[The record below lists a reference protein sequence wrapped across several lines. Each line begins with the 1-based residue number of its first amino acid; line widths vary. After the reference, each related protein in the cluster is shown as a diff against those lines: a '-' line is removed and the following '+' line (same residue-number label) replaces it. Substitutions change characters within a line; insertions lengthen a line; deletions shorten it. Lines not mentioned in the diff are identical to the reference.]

1 MMNIALFHQ
10 DAIDDQLI
18 REIEKSHTIVSIE
31 KKTPRTAVLELKEAL
46 NIEQRTHLRN
56 LGVLHQTDVGFLP
69 KHFKGSDIKVLAM
82 DMDSTLINIEC
93 IDEIADAVGKK
104 KEVSEITEAAM
115 RGEIIDFG
123 ESLRKRV
130 ALLKGVPQEALDDV
144 FTNRLRLNPGAKELV
159 DTCKQHGMKVLLVSG
174 GFTFFA
180 DRVQHILNIDFTRS
194 NVLEIAD
201 GHLTGR
207 LVDQP
212 WGDICDGAEKRK
224 KLLETCAELGI
235 KPEQSIAMGDGAND
249 LLMMGVAGLSVA
261 YHAKPK
267 VRERAMVSIQDGGLD
282 RLLEIFMPRKAP
294 NL

>member
-130 ALLKGVPQEALDDV
+130 ALLKGVPASAFDEV
-144 FTNRLRLNPGAKELV
+144 FSQRLRLNPGAKELIAGAHAKGIH
-159 DTCKQHGMKVLLVSG
+159 TLLVSG
-174 GFTFFA
+174 GFTFFTHKLQ
-180 DRVQHILNIDFTRS
+180 VQLNLSETHA
-194 NVLEIAD
+194 NQLEIVD
-201 GHLTGR
+201 GFLTGQV
-207 LVDQP
+207 LGNIVD
-212 WGDICDGAEKRK
+212 GEAKAAYVEARCLALGANKHAAI
-224 KLLETCAELGI
+224 T
-235 KPEQSIAMGDGAND
+235 MGDGSND
-249 LLMMGVAGLSVA
+249 LPMMHGAGLSIA
-261 YHAKPK
+261 YRAKPIVK
-267 VRERAMVSIQDGGLD
+267 EKADLAFDHVGLD
-282 RLLEIFMPRKAP
+282 ACLDLL
-294 NL
+294 

>member
-130 ALLKGVPQEALDDV
+130 ALLKGVPASAFDEV
-144 FTNRLRLNPGAKELV
+144 FSQRLRLNPGAKELIAGAHAKGIH
-159 DTCKQHGMKVLLVSG
+159 TLLVSG
-174 GFTFFA
+174 GFTFFTHKLQ
-180 DRVQHILNIDFTRS
+180 VQLNLSETHA
-194 NVLEIAD
+194 NQLEIVD
-201 GHLTGR
+201 GFLTGQV
-207 LVDQP
+207 LGNIVD
-212 WGDICDGAEKRK
+212 GEAKAAYVEARCLALGANKHAAI
-224 KLLETCAELGI
+224 T
-235 KPEQSIAMGDGAND
+235 MGDGSND
-249 LLMMGVAGLSVA
+249 LQMMHGAGLSIA
-261 YHAKPK
+261 YRAKPIVK
-267 VRERAMVSIQDGGLD
+267 EKADLAFDHVGLD
-282 RLLEIFMPRKAP
+282 ACLDLL
-294 NL
+294 

>member
-31 KKTPRTAVLELKEAL
+31 KKTPRTAVLELKETL

-130 ALLKGVPQEALDDV
+130 ALLKGVPASAFDEV
-144 FTNRLRLNPGAKELV
+144 FSQRLRLNPGAKELIAGAHAKGIH
-159 DTCKQHGMKVLLVSG
+159 TLLVSG
-174 GFTFFA
+174 GFTFFTHKLQ
-180 DRVQHILNIDFTRS
+180 VQLNLSETHA
-194 NVLEIAD
+194 NQLEIVD
-201 GHLTGR
+201 GFLTGQV
-207 LVDQP
+207 LGNIVD
-212 WGDICDGAEKRK
+212 GEAKAAYVEARCLALGANKHAAI
-224 KLLETCAELGI
+224 T
-235 KPEQSIAMGDGAND
+235 MGDGSND
-249 LLMMGVAGLSVA
+249 LQMMHGAGLSIA
-261 YHAKPK
+261 YRAKPVVK
-267 VRERAMVSIQDGGLD
+267 EKADLAFDHVGLD
-282 RLLEIFMPRKAP
+282 ACLDLL
-294 NL
+294 

>member
-10 DAIDDQLI
+10 DAIEDQLI
-18 REIEKSHTIVSIE
+18 REIEKSHAIVSIE

-130 ALLKGVPQEALDDV
+130 ALLKGVPASAFDEV
-144 FTNRLRLNPGAKELV
+144 FSQRLRLNPGAKELIAGAHAKGIH
-159 DTCKQHGMKVLLVSG
+159 TLLVSG
-174 GFTFFA
+174 GFTFFTQKLQ
-180 DRVQHILNIDFTRS
+180 VQLNLSETHA
-194 NVLEIAD
+194 NQLEIVD
-201 GHLTGR
+201 GFLTGQV
-207 LVDQP
+207 LGNIVD
-212 WGDICDGAEKRK
+212 GEAKAAYVEARCLALGANKHAAI
-224 KLLETCAELGI
+224 T
-235 KPEQSIAMGDGAND
+235 MGDGSND
-249 LLMMGVAGLSVA
+249 LPMMHGAGLSIA
-261 YHAKPK
+261 YRAKPIVK
-267 VRERAMVSIQDGGLD
+267 EKADLAFDHVGLD
-282 RLLEIFMPRKAP
+282 ACLDLL
-294 NL
+294 

>member
-1 MMNIALFHQ
+1 MMHIALFHQ

-18 REIEKSHTIVSIE
+18 REIEKSHTVVSVE

-46 NIEQRTHLRN
+46 NIEHRAHLRN

-130 ALLKGVPQEALDDV
+130 ALLKGVPASAFDEV
-144 FTNRLRLNPGAKELV
+144 FSQRLRLNPGAKELIAGAHAKGIH
-159 DTCKQHGMKVLLVSG
+159 TLLVSG
-174 GFTFFA
+174 GFTFFTHKLQ
-180 DRVQHILNIDFTRS
+180 VQLNLSETHA
-194 NVLEIAD
+194 NQLEIVD
-201 GHLTGR
+201 GFLTGQV
-207 LVDQP
+207 LGNIVD
-212 WGDICDGAEKRK
+212 GEAKAAYVEARCLALGANKHAAI
-224 KLLETCAELGI
+224 T
-235 KPEQSIAMGDGAND
+235 MGDGSND
-249 LLMMGVAGLSVA
+249 LPMMHGAGLSIA
-261 YHAKPK
+261 YRAKPIVK
-267 VRERAMVSIQDGGLD
+267 EKADLAFDHVGLD
-282 RLLEIFMPRKAP
+282 ACLDLL
-294 NL
+294 

>member
-10 DAIDDQLI
+10 DAIEDQLI
-18 REIEKSHTIVSIE
+18 REIEKSHAIVSIE

-130 ALLKGVPQEALDDV
+130 ALLKGVPASAFDEV
-144 FTNRLRLNPGAKELV
+144 FSQRLRLNPGAKELIAGAHAKGIH
-159 DTCKQHGMKVLLVSG
+159 TLLVSG
-174 GFTFFA
+174 GFTFFTHKLQ
-180 DRVQHILNIDFTRS
+180 VQLNLSETHA
-194 NVLEIAD
+194 NQLEIVD
-201 GHLTGR
+201 GFLTGQV
-207 LVDQP
+207 LGNIVD
-212 WGDICDGAEKRK
+212 GEAKAAYVEARCLALGANKHAAI
-224 KLLETCAELGI
+224 T
-235 KPEQSIAMGDGAND
+235 MGDGSND
-249 LLMMGVAGLSVA
+249 LPMMHGAGLSIA
-261 YHAKPK
+261 YRAKPVVK
-267 VRERAMVSIQDGGLD
+267 EKADLAFDHVGLD
-282 RLLEIFMPRKAP
+282 ACLDLL
-294 NL
+294 

>member
-18 REIEKSHTIVSIE
+18 REIEKSHAIVSIE

-130 ALLKGVPQEALDDV
+130 ALLKGVPASAFDEV
-144 FTNRLRLNPGAKELV
+144 FSQRLRLNPGAKELIAGAHAKGIH
-159 DTCKQHGMKVLLVSG
+159 TLLVSG
-174 GFTFFA
+174 GFTFFTHKLQ
-180 DRVQHILNIDFTRS
+180 VQLNLSETHA
-194 NVLEIAD
+194 NQLEIVD
-201 GHLTGR
+201 GFLTGQV
-207 LVDQP
+207 LGNIVD
-212 WGDICDGAEKRK
+212 GEAKAAYVEARCLALGANKHAAI
-224 KLLETCAELGI
+224 T
-235 KPEQSIAMGDGAND
+235 MGDGSND
-249 LLMMGVAGLSVA
+249 LQMMHGAGLSIA
-261 YHAKPK
+261 YRAKPIVK
-267 VRERAMVSIQDGGLD
+267 EKADLAFDHVGLD
-282 RLLEIFMPRKAP
+282 ACLDLL
-294 NL
+294 

>member
-18 REIEKSHTIVSIE
+18 REIEKSHAIVSIE

-130 ALLKGVPQEALDDV
+130 ALLKGVPASAFDEV
-144 FTNRLRLNPGAKELV
+144 FSQRLRLNPGAKELIAGAHAKGIH
-159 DTCKQHGMKVLLVSG
+159 TLLVSG
-174 GFTFFA
+174 GFTFFTHKLQ
-180 DRVQHILNIDFTRS
+180 VQLNLSETHA
-194 NVLEIAD
+194 NQLEIVD
-201 GHLTGR
+201 GFLTGQV
-207 LVDQP
+207 LGNIVD
-212 WGDICDGAEKRK
+212 GEAKAAYVEARCLALGANKHAAI
-224 KLLETCAELGI
+224 T
-235 KPEQSIAMGDGAND
+235 MGDGSND
-249 LLMMGVAGLSVA
+249 LPMMHGAGLSIA
-261 YHAKPK
+261 YRAKPIVK
-267 VRERAMVSIQDGGLD
+267 EKADLAFDHVGLD
-282 RLLEIFMPRKAP
+282 ACLDLL
-294 NL
+294 

>member
-10 DAIDDQLI
+10 DAIEDQLI
-18 REIEKSHTIVSIE
+18 REIEKSHAIVSIE

-115 RGEIIDFG
+115 RGEIIDFS

-130 ALLKGVPQEALDDV
+130 ALLKGVPASAFDEV
-144 FTNRLRLNPGAKELV
+144 FSQRLRLNPGAKELIAGAHAKGIH
-159 DTCKQHGMKVLLVSG
+159 TLLVSG
-174 GFTFFA
+174 GFTFFTHKLQ
-180 DRVQHILNIDFTRS
+180 VQLNLSETHA
-194 NVLEIAD
+194 NQLEIVD
-201 GHLTGR
+201 GFLTGQV
-207 LVDQP
+207 LGNIVD
-212 WGDICDGAEKRK
+212 GEAKAAYVEARCLALGANKHAAI
-224 KLLETCAELGI
+224 T
-235 KPEQSIAMGDGAND
+235 MGDGSND
-249 LLMMGVAGLSVA
+249 LQMMHGAGLSIA
-261 YHAKPK
+261 YRAKPVVK
-267 VRERAMVSIQDGGLD
+267 EKADLAFDHVGLD
-282 RLLEIFMPRKAP
+282 ACLDLL
-294 NL
+294 

>member
-1 MMNIALFHQ
+1 MNIALFHQ
-10 DAIDDQLI
+10 DAIEDQLI
-18 REIEKSHTIVSIE
+18 REIEKSHAIVSIE

-130 ALLKGVPQEALDDV
+130 ALLKGVPASAFDEV
-144 FTNRLRLNPGAKELV
+144 FSQRLRLNPGAKELIAGAHAKGIH
-159 DTCKQHGMKVLLVSG
+159 TLLVSG
-174 GFTFFA
+174 GFTFFTHKLQ
-180 DRVQHILNIDFTRS
+180 VQLNLSETHA
-194 NVLEIAD
+194 NQLEIVD
-201 GHLTGR
+201 GFLTGQV
-207 LVDQP
+207 LGNIVD
-212 WGDICDGAEKRK
+212 GEAKAAYVEARCLALGANKHAAI
-224 KLLETCAELGI
+224 T
-235 KPEQSIAMGDGAND
+235 MGDGSND
-249 LLMMGVAGLSVA
+249 LQMMHGAGLSIA
-261 YHAKPK
+261 YRAKPVVK
-267 VRERAMVSIQDGGLD
+267 EKADLAFDHVGLD
-282 RLLEIFMPRKAP
+282 ACLDLL
-294 NL
+294 